1 MKKIQVNISKMKKP
15 RCKLKFLNMY
25 LLRLKFSTQKI
36 QFISVKTIGIFTIT
50 IFVSEPRPNFT
61 SFFSEFGTQY
71 TIYQN
76 VY

>member
-1 MKKIQVNISKMKKP
+1 
-15 RCKLKFLNMY
+15 MY
-25 LLRLKFSTQKI
+25 LVRLKFSTQKI